1 MGIMFFKQVCRQTNY
16 KQPLLGLHM
25 ASINW
30 GKKCGEVQTH
40 DLLLNEALR
49 PCWTTNF
56 HKNLSLQDLDL

>member
-1 MGIMFFKQVCRQTNY
+1 
-16 KQPLLGLHM
+16 M